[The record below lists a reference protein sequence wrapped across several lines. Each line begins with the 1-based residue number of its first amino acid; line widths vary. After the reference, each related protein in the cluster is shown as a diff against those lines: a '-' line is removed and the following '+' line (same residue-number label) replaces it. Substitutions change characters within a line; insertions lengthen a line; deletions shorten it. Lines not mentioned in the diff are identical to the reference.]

1 MYEYS
6 KVVDYCAAGPK
17 KYSIS
22 YVTPKNEIKTKIKI
36 NGINQKNCIFEN
48 DVTGEKETKITHK
61 NFKDMYFKTVNYNNT
76 IEEDIKFLFKKD
88 NKFILPDR
96 LKKLI
101 IIEQQKKLMIKNLGS
116 VFIVHKLKEH
126 FLKLNGMV
134 EMHLIIHIQFQMDT
148 KFKFHI
154 YIYYIWKNY
163 IKILK
168 QYKV

>member
-1 MYEYS
+1 VYEYS

-96 LKKLI
+96 LKKI
-101 IIEQQKKLMIKNLGS
+101 NYNRTTKEINDKKSWFSIHCTQIGRTLFKTQWDGRNAINYPYT
-116 VFIVHKLKEH
+116 IP
-126 FLKLNGMV
+126 NG
-134 EMHLIIHIQFQMDT
+134 
-148 KFKFHI
+148 
-154 YIYYIWKNY
+154 Y
-163 IKILK
+163 KI
-168 QYKV
+168 